1 MKQITITDSTYN
13 NWVEELCNRYRHSQ
27 IKAAVKVN
35 SEQLKFYWLLGKDI
49 VELKAESRWGNKF
62 FKNLSEDLKCKMP
75 DATCFSPTNLL
86 YMKNFYLLFPEFNP
100 IAPQLVEQ
108 LQNDDK
114 ANTPQCVEQF
124 VNIFAV
130 PWGHYRY
137 IIDHFLHDQKK
148 ALFYVRKTIENG
160 WSRSMLLNFLDSDL
174 YEREGKALTNF
185 TATLPDSMSDLA
197 KEITKD
203 PYNFAFAGITGKYNE
218 SQLKKALLT
227 NITDFLLELGT
238 GFAYVGKEYRL
249 QIGETENFIDLLF
262 YHLQL
267 RCYVVIEVKID
278 KFSPGDIGQLSTYVV
293 ACNHILKRSDD
304 NPTIG
309 LLICKSKNNTL
320 AQYALEGSNQP
331 IGISAYDLEKLYP
344 AKVEGLIPTVE
355 EIEAKL
361 NQNLM

>member
-1 MKQITITDSTYN
+1 MLS
-13 NWVEELCNRYRHSQ
+13 
-27 IKAAVKVN
+27 
-35 SEQLKFYWLLGKDI
+35 
-49 VELKAESRWGNKF
+49 ELKTA
-62 FKNLSEDLKCKMP
+62 
-75 DATCFSPTNLL
+75 
-86 YMKNFYLLFPEFNP
+86 
-100 IAPQLVEQ
+100 
-108 LQNDDK
+108 
-114 ANTPQCVEQF
+114 
-124 VNIFAV
+124 
-130 PWGHYRY
+130 
-137 IIDHFLHDQKK
+137 KK
-148 ALFYVRKTIENG
+148 VVGVK
-160 WSRSMLLNFLDSDL
+160 
-174 YEREGKALTNF
+174 
-185 TATLPDSMSDLA
+185 
-197 KEITKD
+197 
-203 PYNFAFAGITGKYNE
+203 
-218 SQLKKALLT
+218 QLKKALLT

-278 KFSPGDIGQLSTYVV
+278 KFSSGDIGQLSTYVV

-309 LLICKSKNNTL
+309 LLVCKSKDNTL